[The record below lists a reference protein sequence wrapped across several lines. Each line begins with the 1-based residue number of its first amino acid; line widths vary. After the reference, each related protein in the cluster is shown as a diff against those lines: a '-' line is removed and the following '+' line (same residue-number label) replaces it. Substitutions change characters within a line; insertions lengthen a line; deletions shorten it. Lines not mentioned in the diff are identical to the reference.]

1 MVTLLN
7 VDVPLV
13 AVTLPSI
20 APTNLVLA
28 VIVVPV
34 TAAGVVPPTTP
45 STVPV
50 TLPVR
55 FPASLILAVITV
67 PVIAAGVFAPI
78 TPSILPPDIVTV
90 EPKFAVELAANVV
103 KEPVF
108 ALAAPIGVPSIAP
121 PFISTLAIVTA
132 PVPLGVRF
140 RSPLVSKVTIVLP
153 SKCKLSILK

>member
-20 APTNLVLA
+20 APTNLVFA

-55 FPASLILAVITV
+55 LPAKFVLAVITV

-78 TPSILPPDIVTV
+78 TPSILPPDIVTE

-103 KEPVF
+103 KAPVL
-108 ALAAPIGVPSIAP
+108 ALAPPIGVPSIVP
-121 PFISTLAIVTA
+121 PLMSTLAITTD

-140 RSPLVSKVTIVLP
+140 RSPLVSKVTMVFP
-153 SKCKLSILK
+153 SR

>member
-55 FPASLILAVITV
+55 LPAKFVLAVITV

-78 TPSILPPDIVTV
+78 TPSILPPDIVTE

-103 KEPVF
+103 KAPVL
-108 ALAAPIGVPSIAP
+108 ALAPPIGVPSIVP
-121 PFISTLAIVTA
+121 PLMSTLAITTD

-140 RSPLVSKVTIVLP
+140 RSPLVSKVTMVFP
-153 SKCKLSILK
+153 SR